1 MIRDDVKIGRGTKIW
16 QPELVNLY
24 GCEIGED
31 CNIGAFVEIGQG
43 VKIGNRV
50 RIGAHCFIPEGVRI
64 EDDAFIGPGTTF
76 TNDKY
81 PPGTKA
87 EWGKIIVMKDASIGA
102 RAVILPNVMIGTGAL
117 VGAGSVVI
125 ESVKAMAMVVGNP
138 ARLIVSQIPRLYQDR
153 RNQIRS
159 AGGGGL

>member
-1 MIRDDVKIGRGTKIW
+1 MIRDDVKIGAGTKIW
-16 QPELVNLY
+16 HPDLCNLY

-43 VKIGNRV
+43 VKIGDRV
-50 RIGAHCFIPEGVRI
+50 RIGAHCFIPEGVEI
-64 EDDAFIGPGTTF
+64 YDDVFIGPGTTF

-87 EWGKIIVMKDASIGA
+87 DWGKIIVMKDASIGA
-102 RAVILPNVMIGTGAL
+102 RVTILPDIIIGAGAL

-125 ESVKAMAMVVGNP
+125 ESVKPMTMVVGNP
-138 ARLIVSQIPRLYQDR
+138 ARPIVSQIPVVYQAR

-159 AGGGGL
+159 AGGGS